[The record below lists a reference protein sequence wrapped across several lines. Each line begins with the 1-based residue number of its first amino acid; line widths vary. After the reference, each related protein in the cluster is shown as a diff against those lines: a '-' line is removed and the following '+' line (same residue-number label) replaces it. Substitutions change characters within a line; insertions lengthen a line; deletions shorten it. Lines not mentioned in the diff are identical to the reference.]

1 MQILCEKKIVPVKY
15 EGYQM
20 LNVFHELKEDG
31 NTVQMGKAI
40 IERGAKVP
48 MDSFGVHGSDE
59 YSYIVKGCLSVST
72 RSEDTVIKAGDYSY
86 IPAGEE
92 HNCMNIGEE
101 DCELIWVMI
110 KNK

>member
-1 MQILCEKKIVPVKY
+1 MKILSQNKIVPAKY
-15 EGYQM
+15 KGYQM
-20 LNVFHELKEDG
+20 LDVFNELKEDG
-31 NTVQMGKAI
+31 QSVQMGKAI
-40 IERGAKVP
+40 IEKGAKIP
-48 MDSFGVHGSDE
+48 TESFGVHSSDE

-72 RSEDTVIKAGDYSY
+72 RNEDTVIKAGDYSY

-101 DCELIWVMI
+101 DCELIWIMI